1 MGGVSC
7 LMDGVAISKKLAGW
21 WWANVNTWVGGWFGG
36 GTKILICC
44 AHFADIQDA
53 RGHCELASEHLVW
66 RVLPRGH
73 RLPKILAGTDLIL
86 ILMCNYQI

>member
-21 WWANVNTWVGGWFGG
+21 WWANVITWVGEWFGG
-36 GTKILICC
+36 GQKILICC

-53 RGHCELASEHLVW
+53 
-66 RVLPRGH
+66 
-73 RLPKILAGTDLIL
+73 
-86 ILMCNYQI
+86 